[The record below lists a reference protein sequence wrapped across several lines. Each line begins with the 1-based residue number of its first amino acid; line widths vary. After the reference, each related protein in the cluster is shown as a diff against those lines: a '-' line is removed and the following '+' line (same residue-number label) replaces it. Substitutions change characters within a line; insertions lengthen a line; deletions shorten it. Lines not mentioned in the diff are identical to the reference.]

1 MKSVF
6 QKIIL
11 SAAAVVISA
20 SVAFAA
26 ISIDAAKSEGLV
38 GEQPNG
44 LLGVVTASP
53 SADVQALVSQTN
65 AERLKRYQ
73 DIAAKNGTQVEQVQA
88 VAGEKLVTATPAGQY
103 IMNAAGTWQKK

>member
-1 MKSVF
+1 MISRF
-6 QKIIL
+6 QKIVFA
-11 SAAAVVISA
+11 AAAVLMSA

-26 ISIDAAKSEGLV
+26 LSVDAAKSEGLV

-44 LLGVVTASP
+44 LLGIVTAAPSP
-53 SADVQALVSQTN
+53 DVQALVSQTN

-73 DIAAKNGTQVEQVQA
+73 DIATKNGTQVEQVQA